1 MASPTDA
8 LRQKEAASSVPL
20 QSAALQIDQ
29 RLVDHA
35 KNILQ
40 AAPLDDET
48 KATLYDHFYDAKSST
63 ELAGKLNGIPVSE
76 ELKHQLF
83 TAKKLNDPEPTH
95 FDKVT
100 AAITR
105 MNQMPKATLD
115 FVERFPNVLRAFTSV
130 KG

>member
-35 KNILQ
+35 KNILGP
-40 AAPLDDET
+40 APIDDST
-48 KATLYDHFYDAKSST
+48 KADLWDHFHDSKSSAD
-63 ELAGKLNGIPVSE
+63 LAGRLASLPVPN

-83 TAKKLNDPEPTH
+83 TAKKLNDPVPTH
-95 FDKVT
+95 TDNVIT
-100 AAITR
+100 AITR
-105 MNQMPKATLD
+105 MNQMPKAMLD
-115 FVERFPNVLRAFTSV
+115 LVERFPNVLRAF
-130 KG
+130 

>member
-1 MASPTDA
+1 MASPTDT
-8 LRQKEAASSVPL
+8 LRQKEAASFAPL

-63 ELAGKLNGIPVSE
+63 ELAGKLNGILVSDA
-76 ELKHQLF
+76 LKHQLF

-95 FDKVT
+95 TDNMI

-130 KG
+130 KE